1 MISPASTSPL
11 VTERKIQTLFRVCG
25 RDDQQGSVS
34 GAFVRDSLKLEKV
47 AVLHNKST
55 YGQGTATE
63 FKKTFESKG
72 GKVVVFDGLSEDE
85 LDFRAT
91 IANLVK
97 AGAQAVFWG
106 GMYNQGGRGAAFPG
120 MAVSHGPPFL

>member
-25 RDDQQGSVS
+25 RDDQQCSVS
-34 GAFVRDSLKLEKV
+34 GAFARDSLKLEKV

-55 YGQGTATE
+55 YGQGIATE

-97 AGAQAVFWG
+97 AGAQAVFGG
-106 GMYNQGGRGAAFPG
+106 GMYNQGGRSAALPG